1 MPRSRAVS
9 SHASRAAKCCQ
20 RAARLS
26 VRAPMRR
33 ENEGRRR
40 RGERTSRRARWAR
53 STAAKM
59 ATATADDRY
68 VDASSRAM
76 RRSNSLEA
84 VAAWDDSQ
92 ATRGHE
98 IREHTDP
105 AFTRFFESHPNPARR
120 ADGERDRDVGPASS
134 PKVSTLAVKLKES
147 QVRAFA
153 SAPRE
158 ISRKRRP
165 RVNEPRTVV
174 EYFSHAP
181 RVFPPRSHAGGA
193 REDDER
199 TRRGEGAK
207 QAHGGAHRDDHA
219 PRRHRERE
227 RDARRAL
234 RPSRA
239 RARARA
245 HARGGFVLRTRRA
258 ADRADDGAQVGR
270 RVRMRR

>member
-98 IREHTDP
+98 IRVHAVLREP
-105 AFTRFFESHPNPARR
+105 SHPRETSRWRAR
-120 ADGERDRDVGPASS
+120 
-134 PKVSTLAVKLKES
+134 
-147 QVRAFA
+147 
-153 SAPRE
+153 PR
-158 ISRKRRP
+158 RRP
-165 RVNEPRTVV
+165 RVLAEGIDPRGEAERVSGTRVRV
-174 EYFSHAP
+174 RAARDLAQTQTTSKRASNRRRIFFSRAA
-181 RVFPPRSHAGGA
+181 RFPPSFPRRRSSRRRRANS
-193 REDDER
+193 
-199 TRRGEGAK
+199 TRRRRETSSWRSTSRRSRTAK
-207 QAHGGAHRDDHA
+207 T
-219 PRRHRERE
+219 
-227 RDARRAL
+227 
-234 RPSRA
+234 S
-239 RARARA
+239 
-245 HARGGFVLRTRRA
+245 
-258 ADRADDGAQVGR
+258 
-270 RVRMRR
+270 